1 MRSKKTLHPHEFW
14 NWFCENSGALASNP
28 QSPALLRE
36 IDDRI
41 RALNSRLSW
50 EIGPG
55 LSKPWQLVISPDL
68 NRGLR
73 EIARSIVS
81 QAPVLDA
88 WEFHS
93 ARQPKDWDYKFE
105 LEAVEGKKPIK
116 VDASTWAFVLLEY
129 PDGSREI
136 LLKGRNLPVLTDAQQ
151 QQAAEIV
158 LESILGEDTFLN
170 AVDDFELVNQLEPR
184 FAKKQRRIQQ
194 LREAVL
200 GGPRAN

>member
-1 MRSKKTLHPHEFW
+1 MKSKKTLHPREFW
-14 NWFCENSGALASNP
+14 NWFRENSDALASNI
-28 QSPALLRE
+28 QSPSLLRE

-41 RALNSRLSW
+41 RALDPLLSW

-55 LSKPWQLVISPDL
+55 LSKSWQLVISPGL
-68 NRGLR
+68 NRVLR
-73 EIARSIVS
+73 ETARLIVS

-93 ARQPKDWDYKFE
+93 ARQPKQWDYKFE
-105 LEAVEGKKPIK
+105 LENVDGKDPIK
-116 VDASTWAFVLLEY
+116 MDASTWEFVLLEY
-129 PDGSREI
+129 PEGSHEI
-136 LLKGRNLPVLTDAQQ
+136 LLKGQNLPALTDEQQ

-158 LESILGEDTFLN
+158 LESILGEEILLN
-170 AVDDFELVNQLEPR
+170 AIDDFELVGEFEPR
-184 FAKKQRRIQQ
+184 FAKKQRRIQR